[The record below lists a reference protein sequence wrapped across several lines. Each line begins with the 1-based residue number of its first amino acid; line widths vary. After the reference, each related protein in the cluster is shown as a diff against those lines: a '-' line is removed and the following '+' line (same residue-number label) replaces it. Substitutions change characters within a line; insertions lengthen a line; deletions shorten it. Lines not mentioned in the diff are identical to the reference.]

1 MLPRSCPGDGL
12 CQLLWVDRFVN
23 LSTTCQGVF
32 RRQP

>member
-23 LSTTCQGVF
+23 LSTTC
-32 RRQP
+32 